1 MGLKW
6 DSKFDIIDNR
16 PWYKDIYLLCIPAL
30 STSLTFWPTDRR
42 TDWLTDQ
49 PTNQPTDQLTNQQPD
64 QPTNQPTNQSI
75 DRSTNQPTDWPTDRS
90 TDGPTD
96 QPTNQPIDRP
106 TDRPTNRQTDYGTYI
121 RLVLVQIGT
130 MFVSSFVLT
139 NFSVLSA
146 QFNSSFLQ
154 FAAYIRLLVSA
165 WITDF
170 AEININGRNTCR
182 PGVFI

>member
-1 MGLKW
+1 MITVR
-6 DSKFDIIDNR
+6 DIKTSICSV
-16 PWYKDIYLLCIPAL
+16 YLFAL
-30 STSLTFWPTDRR
+30 SLTFWPTDRR

-49 PTNQPTDQLTNQQPD
+49 PANLPTDQLTNQQPD
-64 QPTNQPTNQSI
+64 QPTNQPTNRLI

-90 TDGPTD
+90 TDGPTNQPTE
-96 QPTNQPIDRP
+96 QPTNQPTDRP
-106 TDRPTNRQTDYGTYI
+106 TDRPTNRQTDEGTYI
-121 RLVLVQIGT
+121 RLVLVQLGT

-146 QFNSSFLQ
+146 QFNSSYLQ

-170 AEININGRNTCR
+170 AELNINGRNTCR